1 LVAVVSVFLQA
12 YRQSGKPVEVLSE
25 AERFVMSL
33 MDVPRATPRLR
44 AFALKFTAAEKAA
57 EATAVFRV
65 RRCGCAVLV
74 WHVALCTACV
84 CVKCF
89 ANLRRGAVN
98 LLDVPR
104 ATPRLRAFALKFT
117 AAEKAAEATAVFRRD
132 FKHVAQW

>member
-1 LVAVVSVFLQA
+1 LLQAYRQSGKPVEVLSNAAALCEELQGHAMHSQTPLLTHLCSVVICLQA

-65 RRCGCAVLV
+65 RRFC
-74 WHVALCTACV
+74 CV
-84 CVKCF
+84 CS
-89 ANLRRGAVN
+89 GAF
-98 LLDVPR
+98 LLWYV
-104 ATPRLRAFALKFT
+104 
-117 AAEKAAEATAVFRRD
+117 
-132 FKHVAQW
+132 

>member
-1 LVAVVSVFLQA
+1 LISVCCDVTRLQA

-65 RRCGCAVLV
+65 RHGCCVILS
-74 WHVALCTACV
+74 ACV
-84 CVKCF
+84 LSACSLFSLSGVRKCSS
-89 ANLRRGAVN
+89 NKS
-98 LLDVPR
+98 P
-104 ATPRLRAFALKFT
+104 
-117 AAEKAAEATAVFRRD
+117 
-132 FKHVAQW
+132 